1 MTTTTKDKGTR
12 HRERH
17 QVLKAMLEERRNQI
31 HSKLKTLRETLPAE
45 ASEVTD
51 AEEQSVND
59 FVRDVELA
67 LIEMTSE
74 TLSQIDRALKRL
86 EEGTYGACAQCG
98 AEIAEAR
105 LKALPFATLCRACQE
120 VQESRQAEE
129 RERAPEMPAFEGVLS
144 AEGAATRR
152 MR

>member
-12 HRERH
+12 NRERH
-17 QVLKAMLEERRNQI
+17 QMLKAMLEERRNQI

-74 TLSQIDRALKRL
+74 TLGQIDQALQRL
-86 EEGTYGACAQCG
+86 ADGTYGACAQCG
-98 AEIAEAR
+98 SEIAEAR
-105 LKALPFATLCRACQE
+105 LKAVPFATLCRACQE
-120 VQESRQAEE
+120 AQESRNAE
-129 RERAPEMPAFEGVLS
+129 RERS
-144 AEGAATRR
+144 AEGIALEAVLSSEGAPTRR
-152 MR
+152 IR

>member
-1 MTTTTKDKGTR
+1 MTTTKDKGTR
-12 HRERH
+12 NRERH

-45 ASEVTD
+45 ASVVTD
-51 AEEQSVND
+51 TEEQSVND

-74 TLSQIDRALKRL
+74 TLGQIDQALQRL
-86 EEGTYGACAQCG
+86 EDGTYGACAQCG

-105 LKALPFATLCRACQE
+105 LKAVPFATLCRACQE
-120 VQESRQAEE
+120 ALESRHAAD
-129 RERAPEMPAFEGVLS
+129 RERSPEGIALEAVLS
-144 AEGAATRR
+144 SEGAATRR
-152 MR
+152 IR

>member
-1 MTTTTKDKGTR
+1 MTRDKGAR
-12 HRERH
+12 NRERH

-45 ASEVTD
+45 ASVVTD

-74 TLSQIDRALKRL
+74 TLGQIDQALQRL
-86 EEGTYGACAQCG
+86 EAGTYGACAQCD
-98 AEIAEAR
+98 ADIAEAR
-105 LKALPFATLCRACQE
+105 LKAVPFATLCRACQE

-129 RERAPEMPAFEGVLS
+129 RERSGEGRPLEATLATEGMAP
-144 AEGAATRR
+144 RR

>member
-1 MTTTTKDKGTR
+1 MTTTKDKGTR
-12 HRERH
+12 NRERH

-45 ASEVTD
+45 ASVVTD

-74 TLSQIDRALKRL
+74 TLGQIDQALQRL
-86 EEGTYGACAQCG
+86 DDGTYGACAQCG

-105 LKALPFATLCRACQE
+105 LKAVPFATLCRSCQE
-120 VQESRQAEE
+120 AQESLHAEA
-129 RERAPEMPAFEGVLS
+129 RERSPEVAFETALS
-144 AEGAATRR
+144 TEGAGTRR
-152 MR
+152 IR

>member
-1 MTTTTKDKGTR
+1 MTKDKGNR
-12 HRERH
+12 NRE
-17 QVLKAMLEERRNQI
+17 QVLKGMLEERRTQI

-74 TLSQIDRALKRL
+74 TLGQIDQALQRL
-86 EEGTYGACAQCG
+86 EAGTYGACAQCG
-98 AEIAEAR
+98 TEIAEAR
-105 LKALPFATLCRACQE
+105 LKAVPFATLCRSCQE
-120 VQESRQAEE
+120 AQESRQAEE
-129 RERAPEMPAFEGVLS
+129 RERSGEGRPLDAVLA

-152 MR
+152 IR